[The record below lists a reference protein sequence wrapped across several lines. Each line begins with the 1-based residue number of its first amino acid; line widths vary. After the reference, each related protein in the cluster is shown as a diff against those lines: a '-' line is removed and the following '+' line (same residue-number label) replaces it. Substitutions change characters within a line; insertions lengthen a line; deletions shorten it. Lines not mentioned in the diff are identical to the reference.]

1 MLVYPCTD
9 YAEGRKLSTQHPHRD
24 AVQPAC
30 QHFGTCGGCNLQ
42 SLSYLAQ
49 LDHKAAY
56 VGQRFSRVG
65 KLNPVDVAAA
75 QQPAV
80 AAEAVYGCRNK
91 VQMAFSSLV
100 WQADADQVQPGQQQQ
115 LEPPQAQQQQEGT
128 VRQGFGLGYFLPGS
142 NSVVVPIQE
151 CSLLV
156 SVSKLHRTPNNT
168 GRLPGNHYQ
177 ISNGAPSHN
186 P

>member
-1 MLVYPCTD
+1 MLLCSCLRSYTISTD
-9 YAEGRKLSTQHPHRD
+9 YAEGRKLSTQQPHRD

-42 SLSYLAQ
+42 SLSYPAQ

-56 VGQRFSRVG
+56 VGQMLSRVG
-65 KLNPVDVAAA
+65 RLDPADVAAA

-80 AAEAVYGCRNK
+80 AAEAVYGYRNK
-91 VQMAFSSLV
+91 VQMAFSSLI
-100 WQADADQVQPGQQQQ
+100 WQAGTSQAQSGYQQHQQQQ
-115 LEPPQAQQQQEGT
+115 QGA

-142 NSVVVPIQE
+142 NSVVVPIQD

-156 SVSKLHRTPNNT
+156 SVSLLVCRIT
-168 GRLPGNHYQ
+168 RVSELL
-177 ISNGAPSHN
+177 
-186 P
+186 